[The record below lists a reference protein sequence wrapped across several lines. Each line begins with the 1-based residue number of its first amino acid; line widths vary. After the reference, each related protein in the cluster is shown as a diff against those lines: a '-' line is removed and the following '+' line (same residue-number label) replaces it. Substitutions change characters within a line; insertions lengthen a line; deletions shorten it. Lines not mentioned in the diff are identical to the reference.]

1 MTNQINPFE
10 CATMNLVR
18 EMTEQQLSK
27 RIPDIPQMDY
37 RRLTYCLIEDR
48 IASYKAAGI
57 KMTLD
62 EVLAEFGITSR
73 QTYYNWYE
81 KYHSSYQAM

>member
-1 MTNQINPFE
+1 MIEINPLE
-10 CATMNLVR
+10 RAILNVTR

-48 IASYKAAGI
+48 IAAYKAAGI
-57 KMTLD
+57 KRTLD
-62 EVLAEFGITSR
+62 DVLLEFGITSK